1 VRRESGIIGTAKAK
15 IELINW
21 LCSQQKSAVSE
32 KWESRRPMARSRY
45 AVSLVFLTF
54 FLISLLTNIFGPIV
68 PDIINSFHVSLTA
81 AGFLA
86 FAFFIAYGVISIPA
100 GFLVERFSEKPV
112 MVAAFLAGTA
122 GSLSFALFPGYRVAI
137 VSYFTIG
144 AGMAVLQVAINP
156 LLRVAGGEENYA
168 FNSTLAQLIFGS
180 ASFISPRIYSYLV
193 LHLKDPSAGENVLL
207 RVLRKLTPP
216 ELPWASI
223 YCIFAISA
231 FAMVIVLLFSRF
243 PKVQYTAEER
253 VGSLDMYRSLA
264 RQRVVWLY
272 FVAMFAYVGSEQGTA
287 DWLSSFLSQYHG
299 FDPHTTGA
307 ATVSWF
313 WGLLTAGCLAGML
326 LLKIFDSRKVLIGA
340 GVGALFSLSAA
351 LFGSAQ
357 ISIIAFPAVGL
368 FASVMWPIVVSLAL
382 NSVAEYHGSFSGIL
396 GTGIIGGAV
405 VPVIIGRIG
414 DYAGLRIGLTFLY
427 ITFGVVLSVGFWAR
441 PIINNATIS
450 LKKASDEMPR

>member
-1 VRRESGIIGTAKAK
+1 
-15 IELINW
+15 
-21 LCSQQKSAVSE
+21 
-32 KWESRRPMARSRY
+32 MARSRY

-54 FLISLLTNIFGPIV
+54 FLISLLTNILGPIV
-68 PDIINSFHVSLTA
+68 PDIISSFHVSLTA

-112 MVAAFLAGTA
+112 MVAAFLAGTV
-122 GSLSFALFPGYRVAI
+122 GSLSFALFPGYSVAI
-137 VSYFTIG
+137 ASYFTIG
-144 AGMAVLQVAINP
+144 AGMAVLQVAVNP

-193 LHLKDPSAGENVLL
+193 LQLKDPSASENIFL

-216 ELPWASI
+216 DLPWASI
-223 YCIFAISA
+223 YWIFTISA

-253 VGSLDMYRSLA
+253 VGSLDMYRNLV

-287 DWLSSFLSQYHG
+287 DWMSSFLSQYHG

-307 ATVSWF
+307 AAVSWF

-351 LFGSAQ
+351 LFGSAK
-357 ISIIAFPAVGL
+357 ISVIAFPMVGL

-382 NSVAEYHGSFSGIL
+382 NSVVEYHGSFSGLL

-414 DYAGLRIGLTFLY
+414 DYAGLRVGLTSLY

-441 PIINNATIS
+441 PIISNATIS
-450 LKKASDEMPR
+450 LKKASDEIPA